1 MAVKIRLRR
10 MGRKKFPAY
19 RVVVTDIRS
28 PRDGRFIEI
37 VGTYNPLSNPPE
49 LKLNLDKINEW
60 IGNGAKPTLKVRS
73 LIKQF
78 AKKQPVVESAV
89 PSTI

>member
-10 MGRKKFPAY
+10 VGRKKVPTY

-37 VGTYNPLSNPPE
+37 VGQYNPLANPP
-49 LKLNLDKINEW
+49 LININVEKVNDW
-60 IGNGAKPTLKVRS
+60 IKKGAKPTEKVRS
-73 LIKQF
+73 LL
-78 AKKQPVVESAV
+78 KKVKKSQADKPVES
-89 PSTI
+89 